1 MKYNTV
7 YYPKFS
13 FSAVLTEQDD
23 IMTDTPSN
31 PWQKIVIVG
40 GCGHVGI
47 PLGLALASRDFDV
60 TLLDKNEEHVA
71 MINNGILP
79 FKEEMADE
87 LLNKHRNR
95 NLRAV
100 SDCSVVKDAQVVIFV
115 VGTPVDEHLTP
126 KVRNVLQVIDEYLQW
141 LSDDQLI
148 IMRST
153 LFPGTMRIIAN
164 LLEKHNLKTKL
175 AFCPERILQGK
186 GIKEIHKLP
195 QIVSGLDK
203 TAENA
208 AADVFSK
215 LTPKII
221 RTTPEE
227 AELAKLMTNSWRY
240 LDFAIANQFYM
251 MANDSGIDF
260 DNVYKAMTSDYPRAK
275 NFAKPGL
282 AAGPCLFK
290 DTMQLASFYHNNFF
304 LGHAAMLVNE
314 GLPDHLVKNL
324 KQKMGGS
331 LINKKIAL
339 LGMTFKANNDDTR
352 NSLSFKLKKLLEIE
366 MATVL
371 PSDPYLPQTYPL
383 QQALD
388 EADGVI
394 LGVPHDEFLNI
405 DIQVPFVDCWGVWK
419 KPEK

>member
-1 MKYNTV
+1 
-7 YYPKFS
+7 
-13 FSAVLTEQDD
+13 
-23 IMTDTPSN
+23 MTDTPSN